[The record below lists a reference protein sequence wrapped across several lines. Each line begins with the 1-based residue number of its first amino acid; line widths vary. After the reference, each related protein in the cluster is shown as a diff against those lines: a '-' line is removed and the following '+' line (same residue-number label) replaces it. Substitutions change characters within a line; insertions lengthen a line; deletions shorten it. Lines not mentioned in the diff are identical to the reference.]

1 MFGDKLS
8 QLRVIHDSKGDQEST
23 LGGAVQMFSANS
35 PYWLNNVNNS
45 HALTG
50 QYTGEL
56 AVANQ

>member
-1 MFGDKLS
+1 MVRDKLS

-45 HALTG
+45 RALTG
-50 QYTGEL
+50 HYTG
-56 AVANQ
+56 VSS